1 MDTVVKDPATV
12 GGPILVGYDPRECD
26 RAPVE
31 FGVAAARLTGARLVI
46 ASVQLGS
53 DVWPGHADADL
64 VGDGRAALA
73 GVEADLGRDAPRIEF
88 RSLDGSS
95 AARVLHEEAERED
108 AALVVV
114 GSSRRS
120 GAGRVLAGATA
131 LRLLHGSPCP
141 IAVVPRGWAAGGGL
155 STIGVAYADSDEA
168 REALRAA
175 HALARRVGASLR
187 VITAVRHTE
196 AMHLEVETYVA
207 GKMGRSLEDVEGE
220 YRLEA
225 ERRLRG
231 LVDELGGDVPVEID
245 ATVGDPAEVLIAV
258 SEHLD
263 LLVCGSRGYGPLRA
277 VLLGSVTRRVVA
289 DARCPVLVL
298 PRGVQAPLDAL
309 AGERVDAQAR
319 AG

>member
-1 MDTVVKDPATV
+1 
-12 GGPILVGYDPRECD
+12 
-26 RAPVE
+26 
-31 FGVAAARLTGARLVI
+31 VI

-53 DVWPGHADADL
+53 DVWAGDAHGDL
-64 VGDGRAALA
+64 VGDGSAALA
-73 GVEADLGRDAPRIEF
+73 GLQADLGEDAPRIEF
-88 RSLDGSS
+88 RSLGGAS

-108 AALVVV
+108 AALLVV

-120 GAGRVLAGATA
+120 AADHVLAGSTA

-141 IAVVPRGWAAGGGL
+141 VAVVPRGWAAAGDL
-155 STIGVAYADSDEA
+155 STIGVAYADGDEA

-175 HALARRVGASLR
+175 HALARRVGATLR
-187 VITAVRHTE
+187 VMTVVRHTE

-207 GKMGRSLEDVEGE
+207 GQMGRSLEDVEGE

-231 LVDELGGDVPVEID
+231 LVGELGAGVPVEID

-277 VLLGSVTRRVVA
+277 VLLGSVTRRLVA
-289 DARCPVLVL
+289 EARCPVLVL
-298 PRGVQAPLDAL
+298 PRGVQAPLEAL
-309 AGERVDAQAR
+309 TGREVDAQAP
-319 AG
+319 ASS